1 MGMAKKFVTSDFDQN
16 THFEFYTVAN
26 FNREIKFY
34 DFYRFSAK
42 SVRAKI
48 ANFFARR
55 DRLDFSS
62 DLNSTAKIRTASFL
76 RSFWAVGR
84 PKTQFYETPY
94 SKPYF

>member
-34 DFYRFSAK
+34 DFYRLSAK

-48 ANFFARR
+48 ANF
-55 DRLDFSS
+55 LLEEI
-62 DLNSTAKIRTASFL
+62 DLISL
-76 RSFWAVGR
+76 RI
-84 PKTQFYETPY
+84 
-94 SKPYF
+94 